1 MEGKSIVSESTAL
14 AATTPVEIR
23 EVAGTVLPEHVP
35 SFLPEGIYIGLDED
49 TYHNDPALGSTD
61 MKRLAQSPP
70 DFWFNSKF
78 NPDWE
83 SDDEDTPSR
92 KFGRAAHKRV
102 LEGRDVFLAR
112 YGSVSEPGNTKAG
125 KDQRAAIEARG
136 KEWLKSDDFRRIEL
150 MGAMVRGNPAL
161 TNAFTGGVAGEVSI
175 FWQAKNGMRK
185 KCRIDYLKPRA
196 SVDLKTIANQFNE
209 PFPQACRKAIG
220 NYRYDVQAAHYAEGR
235 AQMARLL
242 GAVNVC
248 DGSSPDLALLKRCA
262 MEETFWWVFVFVQSV
277 GAPLTW
283 GATLAATVSRKGA
296 DGTEFEEL
304 NPILDIGRRTIEV
317 AEFNWAANCK
327 KFDGL
332 RLPWVLDEPLAE
344 LAIEDFPAWAFR

>member
-1 MEGKSIVSESTAL
+1 MSESTAL
-14 AATTPVEIR
+14 SAPAPVEIR

-35 SFLPEGIYIGLDED
+35 SFLPEGIYIGLDEQA
-49 TYHNDPALGSTD
+49 YHNDPALGSSD
-61 MKRLAQSPP
+61 MKRLATSPP
-70 DFWFNSKF
+70 DFWFSGKF

-83 SDDEDTPSR
+83 PDEDDTPSR

-102 LEGRDVFLAR
+102 LEGREVFLAR

-125 KDQRAAIEARG
+125 KEQRAAIEARG
-136 KEWLKSDDFRRIEL
+136 KEWLKADDFRRIEL

-175 FWQAKNGMRK
+175 FWQSNNGMRK

-209 PFPQACRKAIG
+209 PFPQACRKAIS

-242 GAVNVC
+242 DAVTIC
-248 DGSSPDLALLKRCA
+248 DGSKVDTDLLKRCA
-262 MEETFWWVFVFVQSV
+262 DSPAFAWVFIFVQSV

-283 GATLAATVSRKGA
+283 GATLSSTVERTDT
-296 DGTEFEEL
+296 DGSKHVAM

-317 AEFNWAANCK
+317 AEHNWATNCK

-332 RLPWVLDEPLAE
+332 KLPWVPDDPLAE
-344 LAIEDFPAWAFR
+344 LSIDDFSAWSFR